1 MLKIKLKENK
11 NETDFKNQS
20 QREKMDIPI
29 GVLVPEK
36 IENGDVEVFGL
47 EIIDD
52 KVVYYM
58 CETTDK
64 FIELNIEGFYCDGD
78 RFDYPDSNNEQL
90 GGQRGGMTD

>member
-1 MLKIKLKENK
+1 
-11 NETDFKNQS
+11 
-20 QREKMDIPI
+20 MDIPI
-29 GVLVPEK
+29 GVLVPERIDNAD
-36 IENGDVEVFGL
+36 IEIFNI

-78 RFDYPDSNNEQL
+78 RFDYPDSDNE
-90 GGQRGGMTD
+90 